1 MTDWFER
8 DDEANTLTLT
18 SIRPGVEFDY
28 NDAMSLF
35 EELGEHLGDME
46 QRERELEAEHEK
58 EYADTDA
65 YLERVW
71 RE

>member
-1 MTDWFER
+1 MADWFEH
-8 DDEANTLTLT
+8 DVEWNTLTLT

-28 NDAMSLF
+28 DEAMSLH

-46 QRERELEAEHEK
+46 QRQADIEAEIEK

-65 YLERVW
+65 YLERFW